1 MRCYAAHGGI
11 LLTPDARPRWCCAA
25 QRRTIAAVGRIV
37 PEEEAVSKE
46 LPTDESGNVIYPITK
61 PDGSP
66 LPTDASGNYITDEG
80 TIIEKDEEGKPLGPD
95 GQPLPTDETGN
106 YIYPAV
112 GPDGSP
118 LPTDMHRRPIYPVV
132 GKDGRPLPTDESGAP
147 LGSDGKPIPTDE
159 SGKPLGEDGSLLPT
173 DASGNYV
180 SVPSEEAVTKELP
193 TDESGNVIYPITK
206 PDGSP
211 LPTDASGNYITDEG
225 TIIEKDEEGKPLGP
239 DGQPLPTDETG
250 NYIYPAVGPD
260 GSPLPTDMH
269 RRPIYPVVGKDGR
282 PLPTDESGAPLGSD
296 GKPIPTDESGKPL
309 GEDGSPLPTDA
320 SGNYVSVPSE
330 EAVTKELPTDESG
343 NVIYPITKP
352 DGSPLPTDA
361 SGNYITDEGT
371 IIEKD
376 EEGKPLGPDGQPLP
390 TDETG
395 NYIYP
400 AVGPDGS
407 PLPTDMHRRPIY
419 PVVGKDGRPLPTDES
434 GAPLGSDGKPI
445 PTDESGKPLGEDGS
459 PLPTDASGNYVSVPS
474 EEAVT
479 KELPT
484 DESGNVIYPI
494 TKPDGSPLPTDAS
507 GNYITDEGTII
518 EKDEEGKPLG
528 PDGQPLPTDET
539 GNYIYPAVGPDG
551 SPLPTDMHRRP
562 IYPVVGK
569 DGRPLPTDESG
580 APLGS
585 DGKPIP
591 TDESGKPLGEDG
603 SPLPT
608 DASGN
613 YVSVP
618 SEEAVTKELPTDESG
633 NVIYPITKPDGS
645 PLPTDA
651 SGNYI
656 TDEGTII
663 EKDEEGKPLGPDG
676 QPLPTDET
684 GNYIYPAVGPD
695 GSPLPTDMH
704 RRPIYPVVGK
714 DGRPLPTDESGA
726 PLGSDGKPIPT
737 DESGKPL
744 GEDGS
749 PLPTDA
755 SGNYVS
761 VPSEEAVT
769 KELPTDE
776 SGNVIYPITKP
787 DGSPLPT
794 DASGN
799 YITDEG
805 TIIEKDEEGKPLGP
819 DGQPLPTDETGN
831 YIYPAVGPDG
841 SPLPTDMHRRPIY
854 PVVGKDGR
862 PLPTDESGAPLGS
875 DGKPIPTDE
884 SGKPLGEDGS
894 PLPTDAS
901 GNYVSVPEEEAVS
914 KELPTDESGNVIYP
928 ITKPDGSPPPDA
940 HTVHPLPTDES
951 GNYLYPVIQPDE
963 GLITTVESHVPTDTS
978 GTPHRYVAVHSDGRP
993 LPTDQFG
1000 NAIGENGLP
1009 LPTDSLG
1016 RPVDHSNSPFPT
1028 NSLGEYIVPPSRRLS
1043 QYCVISSHVELIAV
1057 LDTSNSVKVLD
1068 YRVMK
1073 ELLKTFLMDHFDLSQ
1088 NKVRVGVVKYGDTAE
1103 VPISLGDYDHVDDL
1117 LHRISETRRVKGKP
1131 RLDLALK
1138 EVAGEL
1144 LISGSEN
1151 VPKFVLLLK
1160 NGASTDDF
1168 REAAETLK
1176 KDVGAQVF
1184 VVEAGDDESYGQ
1196 DAQLTTDDKVIRI
1209 KQWRGTDSETLGPI
1223 ADMICKIAPTDSTGE
1238 VTWPVR
1244 KPTVQT
1250 STPSRACSQIDYPA
1264 DVIIMLDSSEN
1275 FSPEEFDEM
1284 KESVAELVD
1293 AGFDLAPDV
1302 ARIGFVIYSDKVAVP
1317 VALGH
1322 YEDKIDLIQQISDS
1336 TKINDGVAIALY
1348 GLNAARQQFQLHGR
1362 ENATRIVIMITNG
1375 KNRGN
1380 AAPAAEDLR
1389 DTYNVQLFII
1399 AVNADSEG
1407 LATLK
1412 RIAGTEY
1419 PDRIYEVGTAF
1430 ELDDHTAAISRHL
1443 CGYTT
1448 PAQGVT
1454 PTEPTFHRTTK
1465 RDVQAALT
1473 PQPWTTPRLMKY
1485 PPLCS
1490 DGIKRPY
1497 QMNILVDVTSRSTQ
1511 EDFRLVMDHLAQ
1523 FFQKR
1528 FAQDDNMLSFN
1539 LMTVNSQKVLDA
1551 RAGLSVSD
1559 IGGALN
1565 DVTQD
1570 SDDEESAKL
1579 GAGIDSLVEMS
1590 NDNYIKGSFKIMLIV
1605 SADSTSSDAALPS
1618 AEYAADDFGNNI
1630 IGLSVRKP
1638 STDLLTRMAGTG
1650 TRVIHLDW
1658 TSPNELFNSWF
1669 AYSVCDYVTATTVK
1683 TPTTPTKARPTVA
1696 RRITAP
1702 PATIATPTNV
1712 EAVPKSPNSFTVTW
1726 TCCTN
1731 TKSNYTI
1738 LYTHDPS
1745 IPSQHWQQQSATC
1758 RDSFGKLIDRLPTDH
1773 DYTVCVVTAQSN
1785 ITDIE
1790 KESCTQVTLNKN
1802 TTVEDHQPVEI
1813 APCNC
1818 LCVEG
1823 KAILRPSCDLI
1834 VDEYRPIATLPPA
1847 TEDEC
1852 PCRIQSHAGRCPS
1865 GYLFKKG
1872 QCYGMPKKLEILY
1885 SRFPDIDECANG
1897 NGGCSHGCVNTP
1909 GGHYCAC
1916 PYGMT
1921 RDPLDPNTCVN
1932 SANA

>member
-1 MRCYAAHGGI
+1 
-11 LLTPDARPRWCCAA
+11 
-25 QRRTIAAVGRIV
+25 
-37 PEEEAVSKE
+37 
-46 LPTDESGNVIYPITK
+46 
-61 PDGSP
+61 
-66 LPTDASGNYITDEG
+66 
-80 TIIEKDEEGKPLGPD
+80 
-95 GQPLPTDETGN
+95 
-106 YIYPAV
+106 
-112 GPDGSP
+112 
-118 LPTDMHRRPIYPVV
+118 
-132 GKDGRPLPTDESGAP
+132 
-147 LGSDGKPIPTDE
+147 
-159 SGKPLGEDGSLLPT
+159 
-173 DASGNYV
+173 
-180 SVPSEEAVTKELP
+180 
-193 TDESGNVIYPITK
+193 
-206 PDGSP
+206 
-211 LPTDASGNYITDEG
+211 
-225 TIIEKDEEGKPLGP
+225 
-239 DGQPLPTDETG
+239 
-250 NYIYPAVGPD
+250 
-260 GSPLPTDMH
+260 
-269 RRPIYPVVGKDGR
+269 
-282 PLPTDESGAPLGSD
+282 
-296 GKPIPTDESGKPL
+296 
-309 GEDGSPLPTDA
+309 
-320 SGNYVSVPSE
+320 
-330 EAVTKELPTDESG
+330 
-343 NVIYPITKP
+343 
-352 DGSPLPTDA
+352 
-361 SGNYITDEGT
+361 
-371 IIEKD
+371 
-376 EEGKPLGPDGQPLP
+376 
-390 TDETG
+390 
-395 NYIYP
+395 
-400 AVGPDGS
+400 
-407 PLPTDMHRRPIY
+407 
-419 PVVGKDGRPLPTDES
+419 
-434 GAPLGSDGKPI
+434 
-445 PTDESGKPLGEDGS
+445 
-459 PLPTDASGNYVSVPS
+459 
-474 EEAVT
+474 
-479 KELPT
+479 
-484 DESGNVIYPI
+484 
-494 TKPDGSPLPTDAS
+494 
-507 GNYITDEGTII
+507 
-518 EKDEEGKPLG
+518 
-528 PDGQPLPTDET
+528 
-539 GNYIYPAVGPDG
+539 
-551 SPLPTDMHRRP
+551 
-562 IYPVVGK
+562 
-569 DGRPLPTDESG
+569 
-580 APLGS
+580 
-585 DGKPIP
+585 
-591 TDESGKPLGEDG
+591 
-603 SPLPT
+603 
-608 DASGN
+608 
-613 YVSVP
+613 
-618 SEEAVTKELPTDESG
+618 
-633 NVIYPITKPDGS
+633 
-645 PLPTDA
+645 
-651 SGNYI
+651 
-656 TDEGTII
+656 
-663 EKDEEGKPLGPDG
+663 
-676 QPLPTDET
+676 
-684 GNYIYPAVGPD
+684 
-695 GSPLPTDMH
+695 
-704 RRPIYPVVGK
+704 
-714 DGRPLPTDESGA
+714 
-726 PLGSDGKPIPT
+726 
-737 DESGKPL
+737 
-744 GEDGS
+744 
-749 PLPTDA
+749 
-755 SGNYVS
+755 
-761 VPSEEAVT
+761 
-769 KELPTDE
+769 
-776 SGNVIYPITKP
+776 
-787 DGSPLPT
+787 
-794 DASGN
+794 
-799 YITDEG
+799 
-805 TIIEKDEEGKPLGP
+805 
-819 DGQPLPTDETGN
+819 
-831 YIYPAVGPDG
+831 
-841 SPLPTDMHRRPIY
+841 
-854 PVVGKDGR
+854 
-862 PLPTDESGAPLGS
+862 
-875 DGKPIPTDE
+875 
-884 SGKPLGEDGS
+884 
-894 PLPTDAS
+894 
-901 GNYVSVPEEEAVS
+901 
-914 KELPTDESGNVIYP
+914 
-928 ITKPDGSPPPDA
+928 
-940 HTVHPLPTDES
+940 
-951 GNYLYPVIQPDE
+951 
-963 GLITTVESHVPTDTS
+963 
-978 GTPHRYVAVHSDGRP
+978 
-993 LPTDQFG
+993 
-1000 NAIGENGLP
+1000 
-1009 LPTDSLG
+1009 
-1016 RPVDHSNSPFPT
+1016 
-1028 NSLGEYIVPPSRRLS
+1028 
-1043 QYCVISSHVELIAV
+1043 
-1057 LDTSNSVKVLD
+1057 
-1068 YRVMK
+1068 MK

-1758 RDSFGKLIDRLPTDH
+1758 RDSFGKLIDVSVSENDRQLDGNAYAVQRLPTDH

-1872 QCYGMPKKLEILY
+1872 QCY
-1885 SRFPDIDECANG
+1885 DIDECANG

-1932 SANA
+1932 SANAFDRIAQLLAQYLHANAKQAAGSLTKDVQSPHQIKYKVSVTALHAVRFEKAQSVTRFLRQATIKSGDNKTITFEWAYLARILTDTTVEDHQPVEIAPCNCLCVEGKAILRPSCDLIVDEYRPIATLPPATEDECPCRIQSHAGRCPSGYLFKKGQCYDIDECANGNGGCSHGCVNTPGGHYCACPYGMTRDPLDPNTCVNSANAFDRIAQLLAQYLHANAKQAAGSLTKDVQSPHQIKYKVSVTALHAVPFEKAQSATRFLCQATIKSGDNKTITFEWASVPAVVRRAFKWLF